1 MRLNSES
8 AICWG
13 WRPLPENSSWPEGE
27 KYVSSSSGCEDGRLR
42 RIHIHFAHAL
52 TVLAR
57 DTYEVGRDGLTDPSR
72 LRGINELQH
81 RILSFLMAL
90 MKNDANRYPNDIFVR
105 LILERPEDLELQRQR
120 QEVFDRLLA
129 QRSITTSPAHVTD
142 VLWRATTAH

>member
-27 KYVSSSSGCEDGRLR
+27 KWSLPLLAAKTAACADPL
-42 RIHIHFAHAL
+42 HFAHAL

-72 LRGINELQH
+72 LRCIN
-81 RILSFLMAL
+81 A
-90 MKNDANRYPNDIFVR
+90 
-105 LILERPEDLELQRQR
+105 
-120 QEVFDRLLA
+120 
-129 QRSITTSPAHVTD
+129 
-142 VLWRATTAH
+142 